1 MFVWFGSELLL
12 YIVNVSSFPAISWGR
27 LNLYTYNFIIYF
39 TCIVSLYTVTIQ
51 DWSLTGLSDVIYIY
65 IYIFIYITVGVP
77 IVEKGR
83 PNMLCLSQTTTLIPS
98 ACRGSFFVQWF
109 EGIDISSLCW
119 YWWNYLPSQFKL
131 SFTAFKTT
139 M

>member
-1 MFVWFGSELLL
+1 MFACFGSELLL

-65 IYIFIYITVGVP
+65 IYLYILQLEFQLLRREGLIYCVCPHHYPDSICMSWFFFLFNDLKEYISLRFAG
-77 IVEKGR
+77 IGGIIDHHSL
-83 PNMLCLSQTTTLIPS
+83 NFLLQ
-98 ACRGSFFVQWF
+98 CRW
-109 EGIDISSLCW
+109 
-119 YWWNYLPSQFKL
+119 
-131 SFTAFKTT
+131 
-139 M
+139 